1 MFMDIGLYLAAI
13 FLITFGCG
21 ILPLLLPNARSLFS
35 PAVAFA
41 AGLLIG
47 SGLIHLLPESM
58 KILGPQT
65 GWPILLGFAIFY
77 LPQKFV
83 MTHPCEEED
92 CDFHKLGI
100 LAFIGI
106 TFHAMV
112 DGVGIGAAHQL
123 PDAVNVVAA
132 AIIFHKIPAAVALS
146 FLLLASEMERRMIAL
161 LIFIFALATPVGAVF
176 TKLSLLEGGQAWMGW
191 ALGLTVG
198 NFLAIAGSDLFRHI
212 HERDK
217 FGSVKRIAFI
227 ALGFTVSLL
236 GGDR

>member
-1 MFMDIGLYLAAI
+1 MDLGLYLLVI
-13 FLITFGCG
+13 FLITLACG
-21 ILPLLLPNARSLFS
+21 ILPLLLARTRRLFS

-47 SGLIHLLPESM
+47 SALFHLLPESM
-58 KILGPQT
+58 KIVGPRT

-106 TFHAMV
+106 SFHAMV
-112 DGVGIGAAHQL
+112 DGVGIGAAHRL
-123 PDAVNVVAA
+123 PEAINVVAA
-132 AIIFHKIPAAVALS
+132 AVMFHKIPAAVALS
-146 FLLLASEMERRMIAL
+146 FLLLASEMERKRIAA
-161 LIFIFALATPVGAVF
+161 LIFIFALATPLGAVF
-176 TKLSLLEGGQAWMGW
+176 TKLFLLQSGQAWMGW
-191 ALGLTVG
+191 ALGLAAG
-198 NFLAIAGSDLFRHI
+198 NFLAIAGGDLFHRI

-217 FGSVKRIAFI
+217 FGSAKRIAFI
-227 ALGFTVSLL
+227 ALGFAVSLL
-236 GGDR
+236 GGVS